1 MADTKQLTTAL
12 IFVLVTLYSCII
24 AENCQVTQIYYLLTR
39 YKSHMFLKLTKI
51 QPYFEEIAGGLN
63 LAFFFGDNMTDTTID
78 HKVYI
83 DTNVMY
89 Y

>member
-1 MADTKQLTTAL
+1 
-12 IFVLVTLYSCII
+12 
-24 AENCQVTQIYYLLTR
+24 
-39 YKSHMFLKLTKI
+39 MFLKLTKI